1 MLINLFDF
9 LNKLNHC
16 QLWSK
21 LDVGA
26 Q

>member
-1 MLINLFDF
+1 MDF
-9 LNKLNHC
+9 NKQSNNLNHC